1 VKHQLTDDE
10 LKSKVAQ
17 WYDGHRWTPA
27 HRGQLFNPFGV
38 NALMEKGVFAA
49 HWTGTGGTS
58 LVFKTDLVVQELVV
72 AALNKDARISIKF
85 ASLKDPG
92 PIPVSQ
98 TAWTREQQLALL
110 ASTGML
116 AIHPKDD
123 VCDEPAEVTL
133 CVPNHDARASLAD
146 LMAAAWNPKSVPLDT
161 LERYVLAGN
170 MEGLFRDTAM
180 SDCVADLAGRL
191 ASPSGSH
198 AKLAIQE
205 LHVCVAIALVLHQSM
220 TRPTPARFNC
230 IPEVQCLKFDDSV
243 PYTLAAPTPLRQ
255 QGSGRRWAGD
265 LFFLAPADPKTDGT
279 ARVAYMVEVKVLRH
293 ADLQTPA
300 RPSERAATAATEK
313 QQQQPRQLVLR
324 AAIQEV
330 LKYQLVA
337 HDIGPVDLRFAVL
350 MFDQQG
356 RLVSGTDAMTKQE
369 ALDRLAKEGGFKSKK
384 V

>member
-1 VKHQLTDDE
+1 
-10 LKSKVAQ
+10 
-17 WYDGHRWTPA
+17 
-27 HRGQLFNPFGV
+27 
-38 NALMEKGVFAA
+38 M
-49 HWTGTGGTS
+49 
-58 LVFKTDLVVQELVV
+58 
-72 AALNKDARISIKF
+72 LNKDAPLSIRF
-85 ASLKDPG
+85 ASLTDPG

-161 LERYVLAGN
+161 LERYVLAGDI
-170 MEGLFRDTAM
+170 EGLFRDTAM

-255 QGSGRRWAGD
+255 QQGSGRRWAGD

-279 ARVAYMVEVKVLRH
+279 ARVAYMVEVKVLRP

-300 RPSERAATAATEK
+300 RPSEGAAMAATEK
-313 QQQQPRQLVLR
+313 QQQQQQPRQLVLR

-330 LKYQLVA
+330 LKYQLIA
-337 HDIGPVDLRFAVL
+337 HDIGPPVDPRFAVL
-350 MFDQQG
+350 MMFDQQQG

-369 ALDRLAKEGGFKSKK
+369 ALDRLANQGGWVQSNRRKCGERNIKR
-384 V
+384 VQPDD